1 MSNLS
6 GRPLVVAHR
15 PAPAFTAGRTGG
27 WFGPGASGRH
37 EPDRPVSGNIATG
50 GGPLHRPFPTGHMVA
65 IWSPESGGAETPL
78 MQPVM
83 WPPYGVNMAAM
94 RAGAPVT
101 LSSLQNA
108 VAIANGKG
116 GVGKT
121 SITANVAGTAALSGW
136 RVLAVDLDPQGN
148 LGNDLGYNARKES
161 DDGQGMLNAVLS
173 GEPLKPLVGV
183 RERLDV
189 VPGGEALDELTVLL
203 TAGQP
208 GDSLATR
215 AVLTAL
221 APIAHRYQLILIDC
235 PPAAGVLL
243 DAAMV
248 AVRFLVIPTR
258 RDSASLDGFVRVARR
273 FAGVRAGPNPE
284 LELLGV
290 VLFDFGGSDR
300 RMLAATRAELE
311 RDLDGAARVFH
322 AFIRNSRRAPGDM
335 RDRGMLAYE
344 YEEAAATATPW
355 YKDRH
360 APRFSPS
367 AAGLAEDYQRLT
379 AELLSEINV
388 RRGATQEDFA

>member
-1 MSNLS
+1 
-6 GRPLVVAHR
+6 
-15 PAPAFTAGRTGG
+15 
-27 WFGPGASGRH
+27 
-37 EPDRPVSGNIATG
+37 
-50 GGPLHRPFPTGHMVA
+50 
-65 IWSPESGGAETPL
+65 
-78 MQPVM
+78 M
-83 WPPYGVNMAAM
+83 WPPCGVNMAAM
-94 RAGAPVT
+94 RARAPVT
-101 LSSLQNA
+101 LSCLQNA

-136 RVLAVDLDPQGN
+136 SVLAVDLDPQGN

-173 GEPLKPLVGV
+173 GEPLEPLVGV
-183 RERLDV
+183 REHLDV
-189 VPGGEALDELTVLL
+189 VPGGEALDELVVAL
-203 TAGQP
+203 TAGQS
-208 GDSLATR
+208 GLLATR
-215 AVLTAL
+215 TVLTAL

-243 DAAMV
+243 DAAMA

-273 FAGVRAGPNPE
+273 FADVRAGPNPA

-290 VLFDFGGSDR
+290 VLFDFGSSDR
-300 RMLAATRAELE
+300 RMLAETRVELE
-311 RDLDGAARVFH
+311 RDLDGAARVFQ

-344 YEEAAATATPW
+344 YEEAAANATPW
-355 YKDRH
+355 YKDRN

-367 AAGLAEDYQRLT
+367 AAALAEDYQRLT
-379 AELLSEINV
+379 AEMLSEISE
-388 RRGATQEDFA
+388 RRGVTQEDSR